1 MARVRINGAKLEI
14 KVTRLSTRLIRRVLE
29 EVQEGARIRA
39 AFGPYATGR
48 LASSIKTTGPIPTGF
63 KVLGTVS
70 SDLPYASAAQS
81 GARPHIIR
89 GRGDYRLRFFWRRV
103 GRVVY
108 PWYVRHPGQ
117 PGKHYLTETLIQVAR
132 RHNMKV
138 RITDF

>member
-1 MARVRINGAKLEI
+1 MARVKIDGARLTI
-14 KVTRLSTRLIRRVLE
+14 KVTRFSSRIIRQVLRE
-29 EVQEGARIRA
+29 LEEGARIRA
-39 AFGPYATGR
+39 AHGPYATGR
-48 LASSIKTTGPIPTGF
+48 LASSIRSTGPIPAGF
-63 KVLGTVS
+63 RVLGTVS
-70 SDLPYASAAQS
+70 SDLPYAAAAQS

-89 GRGDYRLRFFWRRV
+89 GRGDYRLKFFWRRV

-117 PGKHYLTETLIQVAR
+117 PGKHYLTETLVQVAR